1 MTAPRRRAPA
11 RRAARSQPA
20 AAPTGPWIPEFDLH
34 LFGEGTH
41 QFLYRRMGAQVIEHG
56 GVGGVNFAVWAPHA
70 THVSVIGSFNGW
82 DATQHPMQRRGAT
95 GVWERFIAGVGP
107 GALYKFE
114 IGIASGHAVRKADPY
129 GSFSELRPDTAS
141 VVHDLDRYKWR
152 DSKWMA
158 ARAARQAHDQPISIY
173 EVHAASW
180 KRTGGDAPDWLS
192 WRELAEE
199 LVPYAKRMGFTHL
212 ELMPVTEHPLD
223 ASWGYQT
230 VGYFAPTARHG
241 TPDDFRYFIDTAHR
255 AGLGVILDWVPAH
268 FPKDAHGLARFD
280 GTHLYEHADP
290 RRGEHKDWGTLVFN
304 LSRPQVSGFL
314 LASALH
320 WLDRYHIDGLRVDAV
335 ASMLYLDYGRESG
348 EWVPNARGGRENL
361 EAVEFLQRLNTVVH
375 ERFPGVLTFA
385 EESTSWPRVTGAV
398 ARGGLGFDY
407 KWNMGWMNDTL
418 SYFSAD
424 AQERA
429 FKPQKLTFSLH
440 YAWSER
446 FLLPLSH
453 DEVVHGKRSLLFK
466 MPGDAWKKFAQLRA
480 LYAWMVAHP
489 GKKLLFMGGEIGQ
502 IGEWNCDRQVT
513 WPLLDEPMH
522 AQLQTYVGELQRL
535 YRSTPPLHQIDDH
548 WDGFQWIELSD
559 PTRSVFAFARRS
571 RDPAAQT
578 VVVAH
583 FGLEPR
589 EAFRLRLPAG
599 GRWTECLNTDDT
611 RWGGSGVVN
620 AGGVEAVAIAEQ
632 RDGLTHQATLRLPPL
647 GVSWF
652 VPEVR
657 APKKRRRSSTPPPP
671 DTDPTKPASP

>member
-1 MTAPRRRAPA
+1 MSAPRRRTPP
-11 RRAARSQPA
+11 RRAATPQPEV
-20 AAPTGPWIPEFDLH
+20 APPEPWLPDFDLY

-41 QFLYRRMGAQVIEHG
+41 LYLYRRMGAQVVEHG
-56 GVGGVNFAVWAPHA
+56 GVRGVNFSVWAPNA
-70 THVSVIGSFNGW
+70 TRVSVIGSFNGW
-82 DATQHPMQRRGAT
+82 DAARHPMIRRGPT
-95 GVWERFIAGVGP
+95 GVWERFVPGVKN
-107 GALYKFE
+107 GALYKYE
-114 IGIASGHAVRKADPY
+114 LGIASGHAVRKSDPY

-141 VVHDLDRYKWR
+141 VVHDLDRYQWR
-152 DSKWMA
+152 DAKWMA
-158 ARAARQAHDQPISIY
+158 ARAERQAHDQPIAIY

-180 KRTGGDAPDWLS
+180 KRTGGAAPDWLS
-192 WRELAEE
+192 WRELAKE
-199 LVPYAKRMGFTHL
+199 LIPYVKRMGYTHL

-223 ASWGYQT
+223 KSWGYQT

-241 TPDDFRYFIDTAHR
+241 SPDDFRHFIDAAHR

-280 GTHLYEHADP
+280 GTPLYEHADP

-335 ASMLYLDYGRESG
+335 ASMLYLDYGRDAG
-348 EWVPNARGGRENL
+348 QWVPNARGGRENL

-398 ARGGLGFDY
+398 AQGGLGFDY

-418 SYFSAD
+418 SYFSAG
-424 AQERA
+424 ARERVLQ
-429 FKPQKLTFSLH
+429 PQKLTFSLH

-480 LYAWMVAHP
+480 LYAWMYAHP
-489 GKKLLFMGGEIGQ
+489 GKKLLFMGGELGQ
-502 IGEWNCDRQVT
+502 IGEWNCERQVS
-513 WPLLDEPMH
+513 WPLLEEPEH
-522 AQLQTYVGELQRL
+522 AQLQTYVAELQQR
-535 YRSTPPLHQIDDH
+535 YRDTPSLHQIDDH

-559 PTRSVFAFARRS
+559 PTRSVFAFARRG
-571 RDPAAQT
+571 RDPGAMT
-578 VVVAH
+578 IVVAH

-589 EAFRLRLPAG
+589 EDFRLRWPAG
-599 GRWTECLNTDDT
+599 GRWTECLNTDDE
-611 RWGGSGVVN
+611 RWGGSGVTH
-620 AGGVEAVAIAEQ
+620 ADGVEAVPLDPHQ
-632 RDGLTHQATLRLPPL
+632 DGLTHEVTLRLPPL
-647 GVSWF
+647 GVAWF

-657 APKKRRRSSTPPPP
+657 APKRRRRPKATQA
-671 DTDPTKPASP
+671 D